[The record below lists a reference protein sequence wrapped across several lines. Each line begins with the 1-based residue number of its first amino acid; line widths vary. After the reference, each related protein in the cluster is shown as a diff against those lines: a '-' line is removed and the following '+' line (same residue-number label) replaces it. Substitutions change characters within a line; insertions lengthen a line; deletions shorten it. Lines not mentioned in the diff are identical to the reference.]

1 METLSYGRHQLD
13 EDDIDAVVEVLR
25 GGALTAG
32 PKVGEFEAAFAEK
45 IGCSEAVVCSN
56 GTTALHLAVLGLD
69 LGPGDV
75 AIVPA
80 ITFLSTANAVRM
92 TGADVVFAD
101 VDPDTGLITEDTL
114 AQAYARTN
122 KPVKAVLPVHMNGQC
137 VEMAGVQNMAA
148 EHGSSVI
155 TDSCHALG
163 ADYVDGGRP
172 GDGRF
177 ETLGCFSL
185 HPVKS
190 IAMGEG
196 GMVTLNDKDLARR
209 LRRLR
214 SHDLRRSPDEW
225 NNEKLAYDEHGNAN
239 PWYYEMQELGYN
251 YRATDFQC
259 ALGMSQLRKLDGFIG
274 RRREIAALYDE
285 ILPPLSPLV
294 TPVARTTLA
303 KPAWHLYPVLIDYD
317 AAGQTRAE
325 VMKALLAKG
334 VGTQVHYIPVPWQP
348 YYAEDWADVQFEGA
362 ARYYARVLSIPI
374 FPAMTDDQ
382 VHGVKN
388 ALEQILLG

>member
-1 METLSYGRHQLD
+1 MEMLSYGRHQLD
-13 EDDIDAVVEVLR
+13 DDDIEAVVEVLR

-32 PKVGEFEAAFAEK
+32 PKVAEFEEAFADK
-45 IGCSEAVVCSN
+45 VGAKEAVVCSN
-56 GTTALHLAVLGLD
+56 GTTALHLAAVGAGLGQ
-69 LGPGDV
+69 GDA

-92 TGADVVFAD
+92 AGADVVFAD
-101 VDPDTGLITEDTL
+101 VDPDTGLMTPETL
-114 AQAYARTN
+114 SDAFGRTN

-137 VEMAGVQNMAA
+137 ADVSAIQALASERDCAI
-148 EHGSSVI
+148 I

-163 ADYVDGGRP
+163 AEYVDGGRP

-177 ETLGCFSL
+177 ETMGCFSL

-196 GMVTLNDKDLARR
+196 GMITLNDTSLADR

-214 SHDLRRSPDEW
+214 SHDLRRRPEDW
-225 NNEKLAYDEHGNAN
+225 MNEDLAYDRRGMPN
-239 PWYYEMQELGYN
+239 PWYYEMHEMGYN

-259 ALGMSQLRKLDGFIG
+259 ALGLSQLKKLDAFIS
-274 RRREIAALYDE
+274 RRREIAALYDAA
-285 ILPPLSPLV
+285 LSELAPALV
-294 TPVARTTLA
+294 PVPRTGVA
-303 KPAWHLYPVLIDYD
+303 NPAWHLYAVLIDFD
-317 AAGQTRAE
+317 AVGKTRAQ
-325 VMKALLAKG
+325 VMQELLEKG

-348 YYAEDWADVQFEGA
+348 YYAADWSDVSFEGA

-374 FPAMTDDQ
+374 FPAMTDEQ

-388 ALEQILLG
+388 ALEQVLLG

>member
-1 METLSYGRHQLD
+1 MKTLSYGRHLID
-13 EDDIDAVVEVLR
+13 EDDIEAVVEVLR
-25 GGALTAG
+25 SGALTAG
-32 PKVGEFEAAFAEK
+32 PKVAEFEAAFAEK
-45 IGCSEAVVCSN
+45 VGSKEAIVCSN
-56 GTTALHLAVLGLD
+56 GTTALHLAAIGAD

-92 TGADVVFAD
+92 AGADVVFAD
-101 VDPDTGLITEDTL
+101 VDPDTGLMTPETL
-114 AQAYARTN
+114 SQAFDRTN

-137 VEMAGVQNMAA
+137 ADVRALQALASER
-148 EHGSSVI
+148 ECTVI

-163 ADYVDGGRP
+163 AEYADGGRP

-196 GMVTLNDKDLARR
+196 GMITLNDARLADR

-214 SHDLRRSPDEW
+214 SHDLRRRPEDWVSKD
-225 NNEKLAYDEHGNAN
+225 LAYDEHGTPN
-239 PWYYEMQELGYN
+239 PWYYEMHEMGYN

-259 ALGMSQLRKLDGFIG
+259 ALGMSQLHKLDGFIN
-274 RRREIAALYDE
+274 RRREIASLYDE
-285 ILPPLSPLV
+285 ILSELSPRLV
-294 TPVARTTLA
+294 PVSRTGVA
-303 KPAWHLYPVLIDYD
+303 NPAWHLYAVLIDFD
-317 AAGQTRAE
+317 KVGKSRAE
-325 VMKALLAKG
+325 VMKALLERG

-348 YYAEDWADVQFEGA
+348 YYAADWSDVSFEGA

-374 FPAMTDDQ
+374 FPSMTDEN
-382 VHGVKN
+382 VHAVKN
-388 ALEQILLG
+388 ALEQILS